1 MKYGD
6 MNKEQA
12 EVIFEKELRNFK
24 KYRAKNCR
32 SICQGENPARRSLT
46 LQTLCSIW

>member
-12 EVIFEKELRNFK
+12 ELQ
-24 KYRAKNCR
+24 KNTGR
-32 SICQGENPARRSLT
+32 GIVARYVKGKT
-46 LQTLCSIW
+46 LHGAA

>member
-12 EVIFEKELRNFK
+12 EVIFEKNS
-24 KYRAKNCR
+24 ATSKNTGR
-32 SICQGENPARRSLT
+32 RIVARYVKGKT
-46 LQTLCSIW
+46 LHGAA